1 MVWVAIL
8 VNIVSNSYEEFRIC
22 LTNCWYTFTKYLA
35 VQEFETKKKRFFC
48 GKMTSLLS
56 AKNQN
61 KGSGSRHLDR
71 TIVRSLLITIL
82 SNLLIRIFMLSNV
95 FDPQTSSNK
104 SVNKK
109 STMTFRI
116 DIQTPPEIFMISGMF
131 YGHWDTWFSGG
142 VESNTFAKVVKPATP
157 WN

>member
-1 MVWVAIL
+1 
-8 VNIVSNSYEEFRIC
+8 
-22 LTNCWYTFTKYLA
+22 
-35 VQEFETKKKRFFC
+35 
-48 GKMTSLLS
+48 MTSLLS

-131 YGHWDTWFSGG
+131 YGHWDT
-142 VESNTFAKVVKPATP
+142 
-157 WN
+157 